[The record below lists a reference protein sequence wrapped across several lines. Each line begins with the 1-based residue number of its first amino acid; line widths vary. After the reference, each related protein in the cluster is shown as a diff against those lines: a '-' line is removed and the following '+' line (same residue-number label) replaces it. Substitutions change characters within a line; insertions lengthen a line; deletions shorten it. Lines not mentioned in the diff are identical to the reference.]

1 MEWEASMRR
10 AFGITIFAVLV
21 AASVASSIS
30 GTMEGLAA
38 YKEQRVL
45 ATTVQ
50 MERLAKKL
58 ERGKRII
65 PETKIELTRLTL
77 EPWSDCTQTGCR
89 KTLEVRNRAAR
100 ENLQTAIS
108 RSRLPDEP

>member
-1 MEWEASMRR
+1 MHK

-21 AASVASSIS
+21 AAGIASSIS
-30 GTMEGLAA
+30 GTMAGFAA

-58 ERGKRII
+58 ERGKRIA

-77 EPWSDCTQTGCR
+77 EPWSDCAQTSCR
-89 KTLEVRNRAAR
+89 KTLEARNRAAR
-100 ENLQTAIS
+100 EYLQTAIS
-108 RSRLPDEP
+108 LSRRPAEP

>member
-1 MEWEASMRR
+1 MHK

-21 AASVASSIS
+21 GASIASSIS
-30 GTMEGLAA
+30 GTMTGLAA

-50 MERLAKKL
+50 MERLATRL
-58 ERGKRII
+58 EHAKRIA
-65 PETKIELTRLTL
+65 PETKLELTRLTL
-77 EPWSDCTQTGCR
+77 EPWSDCTQTSCR

-100 ENLQTAIS
+100 EHLQTVIS
-108 RSRLPDEP
+108 WSRRPAHP